1 MFITKIFAETIAV
14 LCLVFFI
21 SCSNDNPAT
30 ITTNEPSENFKY
42 PYEINSFWYYSTYN
56 YITNYRPDS
65 LRNII
70 ADDTIV
76 GNGIAEFT
84 KDTVINSDTLHLLK
98 NTHSS
103 EGHEHTT
110 LELYKQ
116 SDTGLVRYAFYSSGT
131 NFGPFRV
138 SRLRFKI
145 ENENKEFLSTA
156 ELLRWYEGYASA
168 DFRGDTTFTIDN
180 PPINAIRYPITNG
193 TEWSYLDYGATKI
206 KKLYSGFENI
216 TTQAGSFHC
225 ARIRRNWYFNFS
237 NEPDSNFYLMD
248 YFSESGMVKRDFRI
262 KNVLVT
268 TSTGDPLGYIE
279 VVEESKLNIVTLP

>member
-1 MFITKIFAETIAV
+1 MNNSNALIGIFAV
-14 LCLVFFI
+14 MCFVFFI
-21 SCSNDNPAT
+21 SCSDDNPAKNNP
-30 ITTNEPSENFKY
+30 NEPSGDFKY

-56 YITNYRPDS
+56 YVTNYRPDS

-84 KDTVINSDTLHLLK
+84 RDTVFNSDTLHLLK

-116 SDTGLVRYAFYSSGT
+116 SDTGLVRYAFYSNGT

-138 SRLRFKI
+138 SQLRFKI
-145 ENENKEFLSTA
+145 ENDSKEFKSTT
-156 ELLRWYEGYASA
+156 ELLRWYESYAVA
-168 DFRGDTTFTIDN
+168 DFHGDTTFIIDD
-180 PPINAIRYPITNG
+180 PPINAIKYPITDG

-216 TTQAGSFHC
+216 STQAGSFYC
-225 ARIRRNWYFNFS
+225 ARIKRNWYLNFS
-237 NEPDSNFYLMD
+237 NVPDSNFYLVD

>member
-1 MFITKIFAETIAV
+1 MLKSKIFAGIIASMN
-14 LCLVFFI
+14 LVFFI

-30 ITTNEPSENFKY
+30 INTNEPSGNFKY

-56 YITNYRPDS
+56 YVTNYRPDS
-65 LRNII
+65 LRRII

-76 GNGIAEFT
+76 GNGIAEFI

-116 SDTGLVRYAFYSSGT
+116 SDTGLVRYAFYSSGA

-138 SRLRFKI
+138 SNLRFKI
-145 ENENKEFLSTA
+145 ENDNKEIASTY
-156 ELLRWYEGYASA
+156 ELLQWYSNYAFK
-168 DFRGDTTFTIDN
+168 DLHGDTTFIFED

-193 TEWSYLDYGATKI
+193 TEWSYLDYGTTKI
-206 KKLYSGFENI
+206 KKLYSGFEDVS
-216 TTQAGSFHC
+216 TLAGSFYC
-225 ARIRRNWYFNFS
+225 ARIKRNWYFNFS
-237 NEPDSNFYLMD
+237 SVADTNFCLMD
-248 YFSESGMVKRDFRI
+248 YFSEYGMIKRDFRI